1 MKVLMLNGSCNPKG
15 CTYTALTEV
24 GKTLTSAGID
34 YEIVQL
40 GGDPVRDCIGCNQ
53 CSKNGCVFTDGGVND
68 FIAKARQA
76 DGFVFGTPVYYAH
89 PSGRVLSFLDRVF
102 YAGGS
107 AFAGKPGAAVAS
119 ARRAGTTASL
129 DALGKYFGISDM
141 VTVGSTYWNMV
152 HGANAQDVEQDLEGL
167 QTMRALGRNMA
178 WLLHCIEAGKAA
190 GIEYPA
196 LEPFQRTN
204 FILLHVYGAED
215 EINLFRH
222 FFHVCSVHYDH
233 IRHRSRNFPIKS
245 PAIPHRFTIRLSRA
259 AAGCGQRRN
268 MEPRM
273 SLQE

>member
-53 CSKNGCVFTDGGVND
+53 CSKNGCVFTDGGDND

-152 HGANAQDVEQDLEGL
+152 FGPAPELVDRDQEGL
-167 QTMRALGRNMA
+167 QTMRNLARNMA
-178 WLLHCIEAGKAA
+178 WMLQCIQLGKEHGVTPPVAETA
-190 GIEYPA
+190 HW
-196 LEPFQRTN
+196 TN
-204 FILLHVYGAED
+204 F
-215 EINLFRH
+215 NR
-222 FFHVCSVHYDH
+222 
-233 IRHRSRNFPIKS
+233 
-245 PAIPHRFTIRLSRA
+245 
-259 AAGCGQRRN
+259 
-268 MEPRM
+268 
-273 SLQE
+273 

>member
-1 MKVLMLNGSCNPKG
+1 MKVLLINGSPHEKG

-53 CSKNGCVFTDGGVND
+53 CSQSGCVFTDGGVND

-129 DALGKYFGISDM
+129 DALGKYFGISNM

-178 WLLHCIEAGKAA
+178 WLLHCIEAGKVA

-204 FILLHVYGAED
+204 FI
-215 EINLFRH
+215 R
-222 FFHVCSVHYDH
+222 
-233 IRHRSRNFPIKS
+233 
-245 PAIPHRFTIRLSRA
+245 
-259 AAGCGQRRN
+259 
-268 MEPRM
+268 
-273 SLQE
+273 

>member
-24 GKTLTSAGID
+24 GKTLTAAGID

-53 CSKNGCVFTDGGVND
+53 CSKNGCVFTDDGVND

-152 HGANAQDVEQDLEGL
+152 HGHCPEDVMLDGEGL
-167 QTMRALGRNMA
+167 QTMRNLGRSMA
-178 WLLHCIEAGKAA
+178 WLLHCIQAGREAG
-190 GIEYPA
+190 YDFPA
-196 LEPFQRTN
+196 PERGHQTN
-204 FILLHVYGAED
+204 FIRLKSSKKSGRRIAPAAPFYGRILLLRLLLLQRGSAVQ
-215 EINLFRH
+215 RH
-222 FFHVCSVHYDH
+222 LGDDGTVH
-233 IRHRSRNFPIKS
+233 P
-245 PAIPHRFTIRLSRA
+245 
-259 AAGCGQRRN
+259 
-268 MEPRM
+268 
-273 SLQE
+273 QEE